1 MTRRPWDPPAAGRES
16 AGAAILGW
24 LHDPRAP
31 RLCVVSGLPGCGKS
45 MLLAWL
51 VEHATEPGTDAVR
64 RVHGVVPLAGHSALT
79 AAWQLA
85 EQLQVSARTP
95 GELLSLVARDRRR
108 TVIVLPDLHESV
120 EPEAIEE
127 LVRSLTALTHVRVI
141 VEMRQP
147 SAAILARAPAVM
159 DLMAP
164 QWTDPDRY
172 AAWAAAKP
180 SAWQDSTAPSSRQ
193 TSVDLDDPASV
204 CGADPVAVT
213 EAYEKAADSHGGLRA
228 AWLRSGASVTRPQK
242 PATRALVLWSA
253 LGDDADPRMQS
264 ALGALACE
272 IAAGA
277 CDGHGSEETS
287 ARHGLGLCAV

>member
-95 GELLSLVARDRRR
+95 GELLSWWH
-108 TVIVLPDLHESV
+108 VIGD
-120 EPEAIEE
+120 A
-127 LVRSLTALTHVRVI
+127 
-141 VEMRQP
+141 Q
-147 SAAILARAPAVM
+147 
-159 DLMAP
+159 
-164 QWTDPDRY
+164 
-172 AAWAAAKP
+172 
-180 SAWQDSTAPSSRQ
+180 SSSCP
-193 TSVDLDDPASV
+193 T
-204 CGADPVAVT
+204 CM
-213 EAYEKAADSHGGLRA
+213 
-228 AWLRSGASVTRPQK
+228 
-242 PATRALVLWSA
+242 RALN
-253 LGDDADPRMQS
+253 PRRS
-264 ALGALACE
+264 K
-272 IAAGA
+272 
-277 CDGHGSEETS
+277 SW
-287 ARHGLGLCAV
+287 CAP